1 MIQSFSPASIAATSE
16 ERYFERMVWN
26 AFSFLRSACLAF
38 VCLTITVVGTQAM
51 PFEGEMSSV
60 ECGPQIPAVASAGE
74 VPNHVHAHHPENN
87 GERQA
92 DAHAGH
98 GDGCH
103 TGLCCVLDYQQHL
116 DHRSEETAFTA
127 PTRAAFCRAHVSRE
141 PLVPDRPPRHS

>member
-16 ERYFERMVWN
+16 ERYFTRMVWN

-51 PFEGEMSSV
+51 PFEGEMSSA

-103 TGLCCVLDYQQHL
+103 NGLCCVMDYQQHL

-127 PTRAAFCRAHVSRE
+127 PTRVGFFRAHVSRE

>member
-16 ERYFERMVWN
+16 ERYFTLMFWN

-51 PFEGEMSSV
+51 PFEGEMSSA

-87 GERQA
+87 GERQTE
-92 DAHAGH
+92 AHAGH

-103 TGLCCVLDYQQHL
+103 TGLCCVMDYQQHL

-127 PTRAAFCRAHVSRE
+127 PKPAAFSRAHVSRE

>member
-1 MIQSFSPASIAATSE
+1 
-16 ERYFERMVWN
+16 MVWN
-26 AFSFLRSACLAF
+26 AFFFLRSACLAC

-51 PFEGEMSSV
+51 PFDGEISGVERGLYIASV
-60 ECGPQIPAVASAGE
+60 GE
-74 VPNHVHAHHPENN
+74 VSNHIHAHHPENN
-87 GERQA
+87 GERQT

-103 TGLCCVLDYQQHL
+103 TGLCCVMDYQQHL

-127 PTRAAFCRAHVSRE
+127 PTRAAFSRAHVSRE